1 MCYQQYFI
9 NKYLKKNLSLSVLQ
23 KDLGAEDSILEK
35 DHSTGI
41 CRLLYDTAPSGR
53 YGTMTYLTKAVATYV
68 QDFLPSGA
76 CTVQWYHEV
85 FK

>member
-1 MCYQQYFI
+1 MLI
-9 NKYLKKNLSLSVLQ
+9 NFLSLLQ

-35 DHSTGI
+35 DLSTGI

-53 YGTMTYLTKAVATYV
+53 FGSMTYLTKAVAIYV

-76 CTVQWYHEV
+76 CTVQ
-85 FK
+85 